1 MQVGYQVLH
10 NKVLL
15 PHVPGNDVHG
25 HGGRR
30 HHEGGAEHDPDVGGR
45 HLVDAAQVRHA
56 PEVLQ
61 QVEHGVVVRRGHLL
75 QRALHRLTLLL
86 DVECVNLDIDTFG
99 KPECLRVFCVK
110 ESTSDKIEKKTPGCL
125 VS

>member
-25 HGGRR
+25 HGGRG
-30 HHEGGAEHDPDVGGR
+30 HHEGGAEHDPEVGGR

-99 KPECLRVFCVK
+99 NRKAAATVYSFNLNIN
-110 ESTSDKIEKKTPGCL
+110 TKTLGC
-125 VS
+125 SRI